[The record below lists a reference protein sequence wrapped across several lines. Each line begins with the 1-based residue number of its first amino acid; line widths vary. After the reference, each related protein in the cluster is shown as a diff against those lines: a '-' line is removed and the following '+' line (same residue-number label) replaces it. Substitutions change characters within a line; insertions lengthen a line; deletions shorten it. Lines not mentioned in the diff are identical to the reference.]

1 LGTENNK
8 GNAMGF
14 QKSVAHMN
22 LQEFRPGI
30 RSTAEFGDKLVMACM
45 EIGSEKEDAGHQH
58 LFEQCG
64 IVVEGKIEMFIGDVR
79 SILEAMDTYFIPAG
93 VIHGW
98 KTFDVPARILDVSSK

>member
-1 LGTENNK
+1 
-8 GNAMGF
+8 MRF
-14 QKSVAHMN
+14 QKSVDQMN

-45 EIGSEKEDAGHQH
+45 EIDPEKEDTGHQH
-58 LFEQCG
+58 PFEQCG

-93 VIHGW
+93 VTHGW
-98 KTFDVPARILDVSSK
+98 KTFEAPARILDVSSK

>member
-1 LGTENNK
+1 
-8 GNAMGF
+8 MGF
-14 QKSVAHMN
+14 QKSVNQMK

-45 EIGSEKEDAGHQH
+45 EIAPGKEDAGHQH
-58 LFEQCG
+58 PFEQCG
-64 IVVEGKIEMFIGDVR
+64 IVVEGMIKLFIGDVH

-98 KTFDVPARILDVSSK
+98 KTLDVPARILDVSSK